1 MFNAGLFWT
10 VLQILW
16 LSTTEFISL
25 IGGLVLGGFILG
37 YLERLS
43 NRLIIRT
50 FGMKGIYFTAWLG
63 TPVHELG
70 HAAMCLLFGHRVTG
84 IKLFQANRS
93 DGTIGYVTHTYNP
106 DSLYQ
111 NIGNLFI
118 GLAPL
123 ISGGLAIFASARFL
137 VPNGS
142 YLIVRYFFAG
152 TQTFSLVDPRTWG
165 DLLFADLDVFRNFF
179 TVENLARPAFWLFIF
194 LAVCISSR
202 MSLSPEDIR
211 GARSGAGAMFLL
223 VVLANVLNAVLDPSL
238 HRQMMIW
245 IGRFNFY
252 LLILLSASVF
262 FSCLMLAVSSLLYG
276 IRNRFKLFG

>member
-1 MFNAGLFWT
+1 MFGMALFQA

-16 LSTTEFISL
+16 LSMTEFVSL
-25 IGGLVLGGFILG
+25 IGGLVIGGFILG

-43 NRLIIRT
+43 NRLIIDT

-84 IKLFQANRS
+84 IKLLQANRS

-106 DSLYQ
+106 GSLYQ

-123 ISGGLAIFASARFL
+123 ISGGLAIFACARFL
-137 VPNGS
+137 VPGGS
-142 YLIVRYFFAG
+142 DVIARYFFTG

-165 DLLFADLDVFRNFF
+165 DLLFADRAVFQNFF
-179 TVENLARPAFWLFIF
+179 AGENLIRPAFWLFIF

-223 VVLANVLNAVLDPSL
+223 IVLANVLNAALDPSL
-238 HRQMMIW
+238 HRQMMVW
-245 IGRFNFY
+245 IGRFNFC
-252 LLILLSASVF
+252 LLILLSVSVF
-262 FSCLMLAVSSLLYG
+262 FSCLTLAVSSLFYRIG
-276 IRNRFKLFG
+276 SRFKSFG